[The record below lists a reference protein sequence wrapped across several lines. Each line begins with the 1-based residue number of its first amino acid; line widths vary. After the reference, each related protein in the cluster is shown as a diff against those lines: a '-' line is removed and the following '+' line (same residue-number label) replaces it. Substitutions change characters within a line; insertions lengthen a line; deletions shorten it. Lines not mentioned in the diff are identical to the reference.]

1 VTALNRT
8 YGDIIALLGASKMT
22 ITPTINIQSGFQ
34 LQTLRDS
41 SWLDDPRIQQLYP
54 PAVLRAAR
62 ALLAQPHSQAD
73 LDARERLIAPLEKTA
88 FNVVKAG
95 GRVVAGTDAPINPY
109 GLSLLAEL
117 EHYVAGGLTPLEAMR
132 TATSVSAE
140 ALGLAA
146 DLGSIEPG
154 KLADFSFVDGNPL
167 ADIKALR
174 RVKRVMKDGDLFEL
188 EALLKGPRRQTLPQP

>member
-1 VTALNRT
+1 
-8 YGDIIALLGASKMT
+8 M
-22 ITPTINIQSGFQ
+22 
-34 LQTLRDS
+34 
-41 SWLDDPRIQQLYP
+41 
-54 PAVLRAAR
+54 
-62 ALLAQPHSQAD
+62 
-73 LDARERLIAPLEKTA
+73 
-88 FNVVKAG
+88 KAG

-132 TATSVSAE
+132 TATSVSAD

-146 DLGSIEPG
+146 DLGSIEPR
-154 KLADFSFVDGNPL
+154 KLADLSFLDGNPL

>member
-1 VTALNRT
+1 
-8 YGDIIALLGASKMT
+8 MT

-34 LQTLRDS
+34 LQTLRDP

-109 GLSLLAEL
+109 GLSLLGEL

-132 TATSVSAE
+132 TATSVSAD

-146 DLGSIEPG
+146 DLGSIEPR
-154 KLADFSFVDGNPL
+154 KLADLSFLDGNPL